1 MGYPWEKVVFPM
13 ARPRKY
19 HVDLTDEEVK
29 KLRSMIRKGA
39 TSRSQRRRCQ
49 ILLDM
54 DEAHGKVLTHKQSA
68 RANGVRESTVAKV
81 VLKYANGGVDE
92 AIEYK
97 RDPNSDNA
105 RRKVDGRIEAKIIQ
119 VACGPV
125 PEGHA
130 RWTLDLLAA
139 QMKVELDIPI
149 GRDAIRRT
157 LKKTSFAR
165 TVTPIGASRPRR
177 TPSS

>member
-1 MGYPWEKVVFPM
+1 M

-39 TSRSQRRRCQ
+39 ISRSQRRRCQ

-68 RANGVRESTVAKV
+68 RANGVCEGTVAKV

-105 RRKVDGRIEAKIIQ
+105 RRKVDGRIEA
-119 VACGPV
+119 ACGPA

-165 TVTPIGASRPRR
+165 TVTPIGASRPGR